1 MKRLY
6 FIIASV
12 ALLGLF
18 TACSDEDGTV
28 GSLKEI
34 KVSQTYIAFPAE
46 GGRETIE
53 LTANTSWAF
62 DEQYIPEWLTISPSS
77 GNSGEFTVTFT
88 AEAYDDPDSA
98 ELEILAGDVTQFINV
113 AIGEE
118 AEPEPVEI
126 LEVINNGVA
135 GKTYIVSGW
144 CVSIASTTYGNWY
157 IADDDGNRL
166 YIYGTMTSG
175 KYDWDSE
182 GIDVGDY
189 VTVKGPLAYYNGT
202 PELVDVVVLSVE
214 KNLISVKTEA
224 ETIPQEG
231 GEATVVLEVSG
242 DGMSFSIPEEDKN
255 WLSVSDVVTASDST
269 IVVFYA
275 QPNTEGDRSSTVTFS
290 TESGGTTYS
299 TEAVINQEGSII
311 VATAAEI
318 IAGEDDVRYQ
328 MSGYITSV
336 ASTTY
341 GNFYLSDYSGEIY
354 VYGTLD
360 SDGNSKNWGSLGIDE
375 GDIVTV
381 IGPKT
386 TYNTTVEL
394 VDVTVTEHFPVTDVT
409 VAEFNAASVASDV
422 YYRLT
427 GTVTEIASTT
437 YGNLYLED
445 ETGSVYVYGLYSGYG
460 GGSQSFA
467 DTGVEVGD
475 TIIIVGLRDEY
486 NGTVEANKS
495 FYVDTVSKGDGSGG
509 DGGDEGGDT
518 PVPGDGTVDNPYSAS
533 EALDIINAG
542 TYTSSSVYIAGII
555 SQIDEIST
563 SYGNATYYISDD
575 GTTSNHLE
583 VYRGYSLG
591 GEKFT
596 SEDEIKVG
604 DEVVVYGVLT
614 MYYST
619 PEVTTGSSIYSLN
632 GQTYEAP
639 EIDDSDPY
647 AQNVTWTLG
656 SHASNDKAYI
666 NGSADTYDL
675 LKLGT
680 SSAVGDATCTVPAG
694 TKALHFYC
702 IAWNNGGPAP
712 FTVTVGS
719 TAYDSYTA
727 TAHSGL
733 ASNSPYTI
741 SDVTD
746 SDYFEITFD
755 ELSADTTVKV
765 ETTSGSK
772 PRVGFIGFKYI
783 TD

>member
-1 MKRLY
+1 MKHLF

-18 TACSDEDGTV
+18 SACTDEDGTV

-46 GGRETIE
+46 GGRETID

-88 AEAYDDPDSA
+88 AEAMEDPDSA
-98 ELEILAGDVTQFINV
+98 ELEILAGNVTQFINV

-126 LEVINNGVA
+126 LEILTNGVV

-144 CVSIASTTYGNWY
+144 CNSIANTTYGNWY
-157 IADDDGNRL
+157 MGDGDGNSL

-189 VTVKGPLAYYNGT
+189 VTVKGPLSIYNGT
-202 PELVDVVVLSVE
+202 YELVDVVVLSVE

-224 ETIPQEG
+224 ETIPKEG

-242 DGMSFSIPEEDKN
+242 DGMSFSIPEEDKG

-311 VATAAEI
+311 VGTAAEI
-318 IAGEDDVRYQ
+318 IAGEDGTRYQ

-360 SDGNSKNWGSLGIDE
+360 AEGNSKNWESLGIDE

-386 TYNTTVEL
+386 TYNETVEL

-437 YGNLYLED
+437 YGNLYLKD

-475 TIIIVGLRDEY
+475 TIVIVGLRDEY
-486 NGTVEANKS
+486 NGTIEANKS
-495 FYVDTVSKGDGSGG
+495 FYVETVSKGDGSG

-518 PVPGDGTVDNPYSAS
+518 PSSGDGTLDNPYSAS
-533 EALDIINAG
+533 EAIALVAND
-542 TYTSSSVYIAGII
+542 SSYDQSVYIKGIV
-555 SQIDEIST
+555 SEVGSLN
-563 SYGNATYYISDD
+563 SNYNELNYYISDD
-575 GTTSNHLE
+575 GTTANQLY
-583 VYRGYSLG
+583 VYCGYGLN
-591 GEKFT
+591 GEKIY
-596 SEDEIKVG
+596 SADYLSVG
-604 DEVVVYGVLT
+604 DELVIYGELKA
-614 MYYST
+614 YNGSA
-619 PEVTTGSSIYSLN
+619 EVNYGSKIITIN
-632 GQTYEAP
+632 GDDGNGDV
-639 EIDDSDPY
+639 DDSDPY
-647 AQNVTWTLG
+647 VQNVTWE
-656 SHASNDKAYI
+656 NV
-666 NGSADTYDL
+666 
-675 LKLGT
+675 
-680 SSAVGDATCTVPAG
+680 SS
-694 TKALHFYC
+694 
-702 IAWNNGGPAP
+702 
-712 FTVTVGS
+712 
-719 TAYDSYTA
+719 
-727 TAHSGL
+727 
-733 ASNSPYTI
+733 SNS
-741 SDVTD
+741 S
-746 SDYFEITFD
+746 
-755 ELSADTTVKV
+755 
-765 ETTSGSK
+765 
-772 PRVGFIGFKYI
+772 
-783 TD
+783 